1 MMRTPRP
8 LTLLSV
14 AALAACA
21 LVLGAADWPQW
32 RGPDRTAR
40 AGAVLPEQLPSQLTK
55 VWSLEVGEGHSSPVV
70 AGDRVYQH
78 ARQGDDEVVLA
89 LDLASGREL
98 WRSTFPTAYQMN
110 PAAIPHGKGPKSTP
124 VIAGSRLCTLGIAG
138 ALTCFDRE
146 SGKVLW
152 RHTFEGRFPTTAPEF
167 GTAMSPLVRDDLLI
181 AHVGGVEQ
189 GQLAAFHLDSGEV
202 AWSWDGEGPGYASPV
217 IATFGDGPPQLLTQS
232 RAHLVGVDARN
243 GKLLWRVPFE
253 TPYVQNIV
261 TPVVHGELA
270 IFSGLTKG
278 TVALRPKRGADG
290 TWSVE
295 EAWRNGEISQY
306 MTSPILAG
314 SVLFGLS
321 PLKRG
326 QLFALDATT
335 GKTLWTSEGR
345 IGENASLVLA
355 GERLLVTTTDGVLFV
370 GRASRAAWQPE
381 ARYEVAPSAVWAH
394 TALLGNRVLVKDRTA
409 LTLWR
414 F

>member
-1 MMRTPRP
+1 MARPPR
-8 LTLLSV
+8 LTSG
-14 AALAACA
+14 LAAA
-21 LVLGAADWPQW
+21 SIVIVSVSLADGGDALGAADWPQW
-32 RGPDRTAR
+32 RGPDRTAHADA
-40 AGAVLPEQLPSQLTK
+40 AGIPEKLPPQLTK
-55 VWSLEVGEGHSSPVV
+55 VWSIDVGEGHSSPVV

-89 LDLASGREL
+89 LDLATGREL
-98 WRSTFPTAYQMN
+98 WRRSFPTPYQMN
-110 PAAIPHGKGPKSTP
+110 PAAIPHGRGPKSTP
-124 VIAGSRLCTLGIAG
+124 VITGSRLCTLGIAG
-138 ALTCFDRE
+138 ALACLDRE

-152 RHTFEGRFPTTAPEF
+152 RHSFEGRFPTTAPEF
-167 GTAMSPLVRDDLLI
+167 GTAMSPMVLDDLLI

-189 GQLAAFHLDSGEV
+189 G
-202 AWSWDGEGPGYASPV
+202 
-217 IATFGDGPPQLLTQS
+217 
-232 RAHLVGVDARN
+232 N
-243 GKLLWRVPFE
+243 
-253 TPYVQNIV
+253 
-261 TPVVHGELA
+261 
-270 IFSGLTKG
+270 
-278 TVALRPKRGADG
+278 ADG

-295 EAWRNGEISQY
+295 EAWRNGDMSQY
-306 MTSPILAG
+306 MTSPVLAG
-314 SVLFGLS
+314 GVLFGLS
-321 PLKRG
+321 PLQRG

-394 TALLGNRVLVKDRTA
+394 TALVDGRILVKDRAT